1 MHVYEWMDGMWMDG
15 QTDDCMDDAFM
26 YGLITVCLNV
36 LMDGWK
42 FVYLSHHVLKKNQGG
57 RTLHFP
63 ENMSNCNPPNPG
75 TLCSWCTKDQ

>member
-1 MHVYEWMDGMWMDG
+1 MDVYEWMDGMWMDG

-42 FVYLSHHVLKKNQGG
+42 FVYLSHHV
-57 RTLHFP
+57 
-63 ENMSNCNPPNPG
+63 
-75 TLCSWCTKDQ
+75 